1 MNPKALPWRL
11 TLLFGVLLALML
23 AGCDIIGGALP
34 ATATV
39 APTGTTAPATPV
51 PATETAAP
59 PTVGAPTET
68 AAPAT
73 ETTAPEPTAAPQLG
87 PLPDPVYFI
96 SAADGQIWRVA
107 RDGTTLTQIT
117 REAAPV
123 TYYDVSPADGG
134 LVYISENTFILADG
148 EGGNRRPLFGGPQE
162 FGEDRI
168 NNELFYPRFS
178 PDGRKI
184 AFGYAGIQILDL
196 DDPMLAPNVL
206 IPSDAFPDPNAGRPP
221 VLLRFYRQAIWSPD
235 SARLLV
241 EYLHYPEGGGWAIL
255 LLNADGDGA
264 LVDVQAPPE
273 GGILCCEPTWSLDS
287 AFIYI
292 ASPYIGLGS
301 PGLWRVPAATGP
313 TETLIAPEG
322 EAYYMVRKA
331 QQLAD
336 GNLYFF
342 MGQMEGFPTG
352 LRTPQTIYR
361 AGLDA
366 SNATPLRTDSYR
378 LEEVLWAPDASGA
391 VIMEV
396 SDESVFPYH
405 GPLTWVPADGSAAVR
420 LPADGSSLLWGR

>member
-1 MNPKALPWRL
+1 L
-11 TLLFGVLLALML
+11 TLIFGVLLALML

-34 ATATV
+34 ATATA

-51 PATETAAP
+51 PPTGTAA
-59 PTVGAPTET
+59 APT

-73 ETTAPEPTAAPQLG
+73 ETALPGPTEAPQTG
-87 PLPDPVYFI
+87 PLPAPLYFI
-96 SAADGQIWRVA
+96 SAADGQIWRVG

-117 REAAPV
+117 HEAAPV

-134 LVYISENTFILADG
+134 LVYISGNILFLADG
-148 EGGNRRPLFGGPQE
+148 DGGSRQPQFGGPSE
-162 FGEDRI
+162 LGEDRI
-168 NNELFYPRFS
+168 NHELFYPRFS

-184 AFGYAGIQILDL
+184 AFGYGGIQILDL
-196 DDPMLAPNVL
+196 DDPALAFDLL
-206 IPSDAFPDPNAGRPP
+206 IPSDEFPDPNAGRPP
-221 VLLRFYRQAIWSPD
+221 VLLRFYRQALWSPD
-235 SARLLV
+235 GARLLV
-241 EYLHYPEGGGWAIL
+241 EYLHYPEGGGWATL
-255 LLNADGDGA
+255 LLNSDGA

-287 AFIYI
+287 ANIYI

-301 PGLWRVPAATGP
+301 PGLWRVPAATGQ

-322 EAYYMVRKA
+322 ETYYMVRKA

-336 GNLYFF
+336 GNLYYFL
-342 MGQMEGFPTG
+342 GTMEGFPTG

-361 AGLDA
+361 AGPDA
-366 SNATPLRTDSYR
+366 GNAAALRTDSFR

-396 SDESVFPYH
+396 NDESVFPYH
-405 GPLTWVPADGSAAVR
+405 GPLTWVPADNSAALR
-420 LPADGSSLLWGR
+420 LPADGASLAWGR